1 MESRPIIMP
10 EPPRCV
16 YIEVTNTCNLLCQT
30 CPITFMDLEAREVL
44 SYGKFL
50 AIVSQFPRIERAVLH
65 GIGEPLLN
73 KALPQMISYLKQH
86 KGSHVLFNSN
96 ATLLKSDWQ
105 RSLIEAQLDELR
117 VSLDA
122 ATPETYRKIR
132 GAPVFA
138 KIIENLQGMVAS
150 KAALGSTLPKLSLWC
165 TGMKENITELPDL
178 VRLAA
183 RLGIGEVYLQRLVF
197 YDEGHTIGL
206 AREDQSLYGLNENYV
221 EGIVAECERLSQEL
235 GVRLEASGATNP
247 RTSLSKAQSEPAPWR
262 ACQRPWTV
270 TYVTVNG
277 NILPCCIAP
286 FATSNYQGIILGN
299 LFVQPFA
306 EIWNGDRYREFRSGL
321 QSVHAPSDACAKCG
335 AKWSL

>member
-1 MESRPIIMP
+1 MEPRPIVMQ
-10 EPPRCV
+10 EYPRCV

-30 CPITFMDLEAREVL
+30 CPITFMDLEARDVL
-44 SYGKFL
+44 SYDKFL
-50 AIVSQFPRIERAVLH
+50 AIVGQFPRIERAVLH

-73 KALPQMISYLKQH
+73 KALPRMISYLKQH

-105 RSLIEAQLDELR
+105 RDLIAAQLDELR

-132 GAPVFA
+132 GAPAFD
-138 KIIENLQGMVAS
+138 KIVENLHGMVAT

-165 TGMKENITELPDL
+165 TGMKENIAELPDL

-206 AREDQSLYGLNENYV
+206 ARADQSLYGLSEKYAEEV
-221 EGIVAECERLSQEL
+221 IAECERLSQEL

-247 RTSLSKAQSEPAPWR
+247 RNSLAKDQADSAPWR

-277 NILPCCIAP
+277 NLLPCCIAP
-286 FATSNYQGIILGN
+286 FATSDYQSIVLGN
-299 LFVQPFA
+299 LFDRPFD
-306 EIWNGDRYREFRSGL
+306 EIWNGERYQEFRTGL
-321 QSVHAPSDACAKCG
+321 QSLHAPSDACAKCG

>member
-1 MESRPIIMP
+1 MEPRPIVMP
-10 EPPRCV
+10 EHPRCV

-30 CPITFMDLEAREVL
+30 CPITFMDLEARDVL
-44 SYGKFL
+44 SYDKFL
-50 AIVSQFPRIERAVLH
+50 AIVGQFPRIERAVLH

-73 KALPQMISYLKQH
+73 KALPRMISYLKQH

-96 ATLLKSDWQ
+96 ATLLKPDWQ
-105 RSLIEAQLDELR
+105 RHLIEAQLDELR

-132 GAPVFA
+132 GAPAFD
-138 KIIENLQGMVAS
+138 KIIENLRGMVAT
-150 KAALGSTLPKLSLWC
+150 KAALRSTLPKLSLWC
-165 TGMKENITELPDL
+165 TGMKENISELPDL

-197 YDEGHTIGL
+197 YDEGHAIGL
-206 AREDQSLYGLNENYV
+206 ARANQSLYGLSEKYA
-221 EGIVAECERLSQEL
+221 EDIIAECERLSQEL
-235 GVRLEASGATNP
+235 GVRLEASGATTP
-247 RTSLSKAQSEPAPWR
+247 RHSLAKDQADPAPWR

-286 FATSNYQGIILGN
+286 FATSDYQSIILGN
-299 LFVQPFA
+299 LFARPFD
-306 EIWNGDRYREFRSGL
+306 EIWNGERYQEFRTGL
-321 QSVHAPSDACAKCG
+321 QSLHAPSDACAKCG

>member
-1 MESRPIIMP
+1 MEARPTIMP
-10 EPPRCV
+10 EHPRCV

-30 CPITFMDLEAREVL
+30 CPITFMDLEARDVL
-44 SYGKFL
+44 SYEKFL
-50 AIVSQFPRIERAVLH
+50 AVVDQFPRIERAVLH

-73 KALPQMISYLKQH
+73 KALPRMITYLKRD

-105 RSLIEAQLDELR
+105 HSLIEARLDELR

-132 GAPVFA
+132 GAPAFN
-138 KIIENLQGMVAS
+138 KIIDNLQGMVAT
-150 KAALGSTLPKLSLWC
+150 KAALGSSLPKLSLWC
-165 TGMKENITELPDL
+165 TGMKENIAELPDL

-206 AREDQSLYGLNENYV
+206 AREDQSLYGRAGQHAEDV
-221 EGIVAECERLSQEL
+221 IAECERLSQEL

-247 RTSLSKAQSEPAPWR
+247 RNSLAKDHADPAPWR
-262 ACQRPWTV
+262 ACRRPWTV

-286 FATSNYQGIILGN
+286 FATGDYQSIILGN
-299 LFVQPFA
+299 LFAQPFG
-306 EIWNGDRYREFRSGL
+306 EIWNGERYQEFRSGL
-321 QSVHAPSDACAKCG
+321 QSLHAPSDACAKCG

>member
-1 MESRPIIMP
+1 MKPRAIVMQEH
-10 EPPRCV
+10 PRCV

-30 CPITFMDLEAREVL
+30 CPITFMDLEARNVL
-44 SYGKFL
+44 SYDNFL
-50 AIVSQFPRIERAVLH
+50 AIASQFPRIERAVLH

-73 KALPQMISYLKQH
+73 KALPQMVTYLKQH
-86 KGSHVLFNSN
+86 KGSYVLFNSN
-96 ATLLKSDWQ
+96 ATLLKLDWQ

-117 VSLDA
+117 ISLDA

-132 GAPVFA
+132 GAPAFD
-138 KIIENLQGMVAS
+138 KIVENLHGMVAT

-165 TGMKENITELPDL
+165 TGMKENIAELPDL

-197 YDEGHTIGL
+197 YDEDHTIGL
-206 AREDQSLYGLNENYV
+206 AREDQSLYGLTDGYV
-221 EGIVAECERLSQEL
+221 EEIIHECERLSQEL

-247 RTSLSKAQSEPAPWR
+247 RNSLAKDQNDPAPWR

-286 FATSNYQGIILGN
+286 FATSDYQSIVLGN
-299 LFVQPFA
+299 LFDRPFDD
-306 EIWNGDRYREFRSGL
+306 IWNGTKYQEFRSGL
-321 QSVHAPSDACAKCG
+321 QSLHAPSDACAKCG

>member
-1 MESRPIIMP
+1 METRPTILQ
-10 EPPRCV
+10 EYPRCV

-30 CPITFMDLEAREVL
+30 CPITFMDLEARDVL
-44 SYGKFL
+44 SYDKFL
-50 AIVSQFPRIERAVLH
+50 AIVAQFPRIERAVLH

-73 KALPQMISYLKQH
+73 KALPRMITYLKQH
-86 KGSHVLFNSN
+86 KGSYVLFNSN
-96 ATLLKSDWQ
+96 ATLLKSEWQ
-105 RSLIEAQLDELR
+105 RSLIAAQLDELR

-132 GAPVFA
+132 GAPAFD
-138 KIIENLQGMVAS
+138 KIVENLRGMVTTKATMGSAS
-150 KAALGSTLPKLSLWC
+150 PKLSLWC
-165 TGMKENITELPDL
+165 TGMKENIAELPDL

-206 AREDQSLYGLNENYV
+206 AREDQSLYGLTDRYV
-221 EGIVAECERLSQEL
+221 AEIIAECERLSREL
-235 GVRLEASGATNP
+235 GIRLEASGATNP
-247 RTSLSKAQSEPAPWR
+247 RHSLARDQADPAPWR

-286 FATSNYQGIILGN
+286 FATNDYQSIVLGN
-299 LFVQPFA
+299 IFDRPFDA
-306 EIWNGDRYREFRSGL
+306 IWNGARYQEFRTGL
-321 QSVHAPSDACAKCG
+321 QSLRAPSDACVKCG

>member
-1 MESRPIIMP
+1 
-10 EPPRCV
+10 
-16 YIEVTNTCNLLCQT
+16 
-30 CPITFMDLEAREVL
+30 MDLEKRDVL
-44 SYGKFL
+44 SYDKFL
-50 AIVSQFPRIERAVLH
+50 AIVDQFPRIERAVLH

-73 KALPQMISYLKQH
+73 KALPQMITYLKQH

-105 RSLIEAQLDELR
+105 QSLIEAQLDELR

-132 GAPVFA
+132 GAPAFD
-138 KIIENLQGMVAS
+138 KIVENLRSMVAT
-150 KAALGSTLPKLSLWC
+150 KTELGTTVPKLSLWC
-165 TGMKENITELPDL
+165 TGMKENIAELPDL

-183 RLGIGEVYLQRLVF
+183 RLGIDEVYLQRLVF
-197 YDEGHTIGL
+197 YDEGSMIGL
-206 AREDQSLYGLNENYV
+206 AREDQSLYGRSSAND
-221 EGIVAECERLSQEL
+221 IITECERLSQEL

-247 RTSLSKAQSEPAPWR
+247 RNSLSRDAADPAPWR

-286 FATSNYQGIILGN
+286 FATSDYQSIILGN
-299 LFVQPFA
+299 LFEHPFA
-306 EIWNGDRYREFRSGL
+306 AIWNGPRYQEFRTGL
-321 QSVHAPSDACAKCG
+321 QSLHAPPDACAKCG

>member
-1 MESRPIIMP
+1 MEARPIIVP

-30 CPITFMDLEAREVL
+30 CPITFMDLEARDVL
-44 SYGKFL
+44 SYEKFL
-50 AIVSQFPRIERAVLH
+50 AVVEQFPRIERAVLH

-73 KALPQMISYLKQH
+73 KALPRMIAHLKRH

-132 GAPVFA
+132 GAPAFN
-138 KIIENLQGMVAS
+138 KIVENLQGMVAT
-150 KAALGSTLPKLSLWC
+150 KAALGSSLPKLSLWC
-165 TGMKENITELPDL
+165 TGMKENIAELPDL

-206 AREDQSLYGLNENYV
+206 AREDQSLYGRAEQYADD
-221 EGIVAECERLSQEL
+221 IIAECERLSQEL

-247 RTSLSKAQSEPAPWR
+247 RDSLAKNHADPAPWR
-262 ACQRPWTV
+262 ACRRPWTV
-270 TYVTVNG
+270 TYVTVKG

-286 FATSNYQGIILGN
+286 FATGDYQSIILGN
-299 LFVQPFA
+299 LFTRPFDD
-306 EIWNGDRYREFRSGL
+306 IWNGARYQEFRSGL
-321 QSVHAPSDACAKCG
+321 QSLHAPSDACAKCG

>member
-1 MESRPIIMP
+1 MEPRPIVLQDH
-10 EPPRCV
+10 PRCV

-30 CPITFMDLEAREVL
+30 CPITFMDLEKRDVL
-44 SYGKFL
+44 SYDKFL
-50 AIVSQFPRIERAVLH
+50 AIVNQFPRIERAVMH

-105 RSLIEAQLDELR
+105 RHLVEAQLDELR

-122 ATPETYRKIR
+122 ATPDTYRKIR
-132 GAPVFA
+132 GAPVFD
-138 KIIENLQGMVAS
+138 KIVENLRAMVAT
-150 KAALGSTLPKLSLWC
+150 KAALGSPLPKLSLWC
-165 TGMKENITELPDL
+165 TGMKENIAELPEL

-197 YDEGHTIGL
+197 YDEDRTIGL
-206 AREDQSLYGLNENYV
+206 AREDQSLYGLTNSSV
-221 EGIVAECERLSQEL
+221 KDIIAECERLSREL
-235 GVRLEASGATNP
+235 GVRLEASGATSP
-247 RTSLSKAQSEPAPWR
+247 RTSLSKDQADPAPWR

-286 FATSNYQGIILGN
+286 FATSDYSSIVLGN
-299 LFVQPFA
+299 LFDQPFD
-306 EIWNGDRYREFRSGL
+306 EVWNGSGYRQFRTGL
-321 QSVHAPSDACAKCG
+321 RSLHAPSDACAKCG

>member
-1 MESRPIIMP
+1 
-10 EPPRCV
+10 
-16 YIEVTNTCNLLCQT
+16 
-30 CPITFMDLEAREVL
+30 MDLEARAVL
-44 SYGKFL
+44 SYDKFL

-73 KALPQMISYLKQH
+73 KALPQMITYLKQH
-86 KGSHVLFNSN
+86 KGSHALFNSN

-132 GAPVFA
+132 GAPAFDRIV
-138 KIIENLQGMVAS
+138 ENLRSMVAT
-150 KAALGSTLPKLSLWC
+150 KVAMGSTLPKLSLWC
-165 TGMKENITELPDL
+165 TGMKENIAELPDL

-183 RLGIGEVYLQRLVF
+183 RLGISEVYLQRLVF

-206 AREDQSLYGLNENYV
+206 AREDQSLYGLTNGYV
-221 EGIVAECERLSQEL
+221 EEIIAECERLSQEL
-235 GVRLEASGATNP
+235 GIRLEASGATTP
-247 RTSLSKAQSEPAPWR
+247 RNSLAKDQTDPAPWR
-262 ACQRPWTV
+262 ECQRPWTV

-286 FATSNYQGIILGN
+286 FATSDYHSIVLGN
-299 LFVQPFA
+299 LFDRPFA
-306 EIWNGDRYREFRSGL
+306 DIWNGTRYQEFRTGL
-321 QSVHAPSDACAKCG
+321 QSLHAPSDACAKCG

>member
-1 MESRPIIMP
+1 METRPIVMQ
-10 EPPRCV
+10 EYPRCV

-30 CPITFMDLEAREVL
+30 CPITFMDLEARDVL
-44 SYGKFL
+44 SYDKFL
-50 AIVSQFPRIERAVLH
+50 AIVTQFPHIERAVLH

-73 KALPQMISYLKQH
+73 KALPQMITYLKHH

-96 ATLLKSDWQ
+96 ATLLRAEWQ
-105 RSLIEAQLDELR
+105 RNLIEAQLDELR

-122 ATPETYRKIR
+122 ASPDTYRKIR
-132 GAPVFA
+132 GAPAFD
-138 KIIENLQGMVAS
+138 KIVENLRGMVAT
-150 KAALGSTLPKLSLWC
+150 KAALGSSVPTLSLWC
-165 TGMKENITELPDL
+165 TGMKENIRELPDL

-183 RLGIGEVYLQRLVF
+183 SLGIGEVYLQRLVF

-206 AREDQSLYGLNENYV
+206 ARADQSLYGLTDRDV
-221 EGIVAECERLSQEL
+221 ADIIAECEQVSRDL
-235 GVRLEASGATNP
+235 GIRLEASGTTNP
-247 RTSLSKAQSEPAPWR
+247 RNSLSKDHADPAPWR

-286 FATSNYQGIILGN
+286 FATNDYQSIILGN
-299 LFVQPFA
+299 VYARPFD
-306 EIWNGDRYREFRSGL
+306 EIWNGAQYQEFRTGL
-321 QSVHAPSDACAKCG
+321 QSLQAPSDACAKCG

>member
-1 MESRPIIMP
+1 MTEY
-10 EPPRCV
+10 PRCV
-16 YIEVTNTCNLLCQT
+16 YIEVTNTCNILCQT
-30 CPITFMDLEAREVL
+30 CPITFLDLETRNVL
-44 SYGKFL
+44 SYDKFL
-50 AIVSQFPRIERAVLH
+50 AIVGQFPRIERAVLH

-105 RSLIEAQLDELR
+105 RSLIDAQLDELR

-122 ATPETYRKIR
+122 ATPETYHKIR
-132 GAPVFA
+132 GAPTFN
-138 KIIENLQGMVAS
+138 KIIENLRGMVAT
-150 KAALGSTLPKLSLWC
+150 KAALGSILPKLSLWC
-165 TGMKENITELPDL
+165 TGLKENIAELPDL

-197 YDEGHTIGL
+197 YDKGHTIGL
-206 AREDQSLYGLNENYV
+206 AREEQSLYDLTDTYAED
-221 EGIVAECERLSQEL
+221 ITAECERLSQEL

-247 RTSLSKAQSEPAPWR
+247 RNSLTQDQTDPAPWR

-286 FATSNYQGIILGN
+286 FATGDYQSIILGN
-299 LFVQPFA
+299 LFARSFS
-306 EIWNGDRYREFRSGL
+306 EIWNGERYQEFRSGL
-321 QSVHAPSDACAKCG
+321 QSLQVPSDACAKCG

>member
-1 MESRPIIMP
+1 MQSRPIVMP
-10 EPPRCV
+10 EHPRCV

-30 CPITFMDLEAREVL
+30 CPITFMDLEARDVL
-44 SYGKFL
+44 SYDKFL
-50 AIVSQFPRIERAVLH
+50 AIVSQFPHIERAVLH

-73 KALPQMISYLKQH
+73 KALPQMISYLKRYR
-86 KGSHVLFNSN
+86 GSHVLFNSN
-96 ATLLKSDWQ
+96 ATLLRSDWQ

-122 ATPETYRKIR
+122 ATPQTYRKIR
-132 GAPVFA
+132 GAPVFT
-138 KIIENLQGMVAS
+138 KIIENLQGMVTT

-165 TGMKENITELPDL
+165 TGMKENIAELPDL

-183 RLGIGEVYLQRLVF
+183 RLGISEVYLQRLVF
-197 YDEGHTIGL
+197 YDEGRTIGL
-206 AREDQSLYGLNENYV
+206 AREDQSLYGLSEQYA
-221 EGIVAECERLSQEL
+221 EDIIAECERLSQKL

-247 RTSLSKAQSEPAPWR
+247 RTSLTMDQTDSAPWR

-286 FATSNYQGIILGN
+286 FATSDYQSIILGN
-299 LFVQPFA
+299 LFARPFD
-306 EIWNGDRYREFRSGL
+306 EIWNGDRYQEFRSGL
-321 QSVHAPSDACAKCG
+321 QSLHAPSDACAKCG

>member
-1 MESRPIIMP
+1 MKPRPIIMP
-10 EPPRCV
+10 EHPRCV

-30 CPITFMDLEAREVL
+30 CPITFMDLEARDVL
-44 SYGKFL
+44 SYEKFL
-50 AIVSQFPRIERAVLH
+50 AIVEQFPRIERAVLH

-73 KALPQMISYLKQH
+73 KALPRMISYLKQNR
-86 KGSHVLFNSN
+86 GSHVLFNSN

-105 RSLIEAQLDELR
+105 RSLVEAQLDELR

-122 ATPETYRKIR
+122 ATPETYHKIR

-138 KIIENLQGMVAS
+138 KIVDNLRGMVAT
-150 KAALGSTLPKLSLWC
+150 KAALGSSLPKLSLWC
-165 TGMKENITELPDL
+165 TGMKENIAELPDL

-206 AREDQSLYGLNENYV
+206 AREDQSLYGRTGQYAEDV
-221 EGIVAECERLSQEL
+221 IAECERLSQEL
-235 GVRLEASGATNP
+235 GVRLEASGATDP
-247 RTSLSKAQSEPAPWR
+247 RNSLAKDHADPAPWR
-262 ACQRPWTV
+262 ACRRPWTV

-286 FATSNYQGIILGN
+286 FATGDYQSIILGN
-299 LFVQPFA
+299 LFAQPFG
-306 EIWNGDRYREFRSGL
+306 EIWHGERYREFRSGL
-321 QSVHAPSDACAKCG
+321 QSLHAPSDACAKCG

>member
-1 MESRPIIMP
+1 
-10 EPPRCV
+10 
-16 YIEVTNTCNLLCQT
+16 
-30 CPITFMDLEAREVL
+30 MDLEERNVL
-44 SYGKFL
+44 TYDKFL
-50 AIVSQFPRIERAVLH
+50 AIVEQFLRIERVVLH

-73 KALPQMISYLKQH
+73 KSLPRMITYLKQY

-96 ATLLKSDWQ
+96 ATLLKPDWQ
-105 RSLIEAQLDELR
+105 RRLIEAGLDELR

-132 GAPVFA
+132 GAPAFD
-138 KIIENLQGMVAS
+138 KIVENLRGMVAT
-150 KAALGSTLPKLSLWC
+150 KATLGSVLPKLSLWC
-165 TGMKENITELPDL
+165 TGMQENIAELPDL

-197 YDEGHTIGL
+197 YNEGRTIGL
-206 AREDQSLYGLNENYV
+206 ARENQSLYGLTNGYV
-221 EGIVAECERLSQEL
+221 EEIIAECERLSREL

-247 RTSLSKAQSEPAPWR
+247 RASLSKAEADPTPWR

-286 FATSNYQGIILGN
+286 FATSDYQSIVLGN
-299 LFVQPFA
+299 LFARPFD
-306 EIWNGDRYREFRSGL
+306 EIWNGERYQSFRTGL
-321 QSVHAPSDACAKCG
+321 QSLHAPSDACAKCG

>member
-1 MESRPIIMP
+1 MAARPIIIP
-10 EPPRCV
+10 EHPRCV

-30 CPITFMDLEAREVL
+30 CPITFMDLEARDVL
-44 SYGKFL
+44 SYEKFL
-50 AIVSQFPRIERAVLH
+50 AVVDQFPRIERAVLH

-73 KALPQMISYLKQH
+73 KALPRMITYLKRD

-105 RSLIEAQLDELR
+105 HSLIEAQLDELR

-132 GAPVFA
+132 GAPAFN
-138 KIIENLQGMVAS
+138 KIIENLQGMVAT
-150 KAALGSTLPKLSLWC
+150 KAALGSSLPKLSLWC
-165 TGMKENITELPDL
+165 TGMKENIAELPDL

-206 AREDQSLYGLNENYV
+206 AREDQSLYGRAGQHAEDV
-221 EGIVAECERLSQEL
+221 IAECERLSQEL

-247 RTSLSKAQSEPAPWR
+247 RNSLAKDHADPAPWR
-262 ACQRPWTV
+262 ACRRPWTV

-286 FATSNYQGIILGN
+286 FATGDYQGIILGN
-299 LFVQPFA
+299 LFARPFD
-306 EIWNGDRYREFRSGL
+306 EIWKGERYQEFRSGL
-321 QSVHAPSDACAKCG
+321 QSLRAPSDACAKCG

>member
-1 MESRPIIMP
+1 
-10 EPPRCV
+10 
-16 YIEVTNTCNLLCQT
+16 
-30 CPITFMDLEAREVL
+30 MDLEKRDVL
-44 SYGKFL
+44 SYDKFL
-50 AIVSQFPRIERAVLH
+50 TIVNQFPRIERAVLH

-73 KALPQMISYLKQH
+73 KALPQMISYLKQY

-105 RSLIEAQLDELR
+105 RHLVEAQLDELR

-122 ATPETYRKIR
+122 ATPDTYRKIR
-132 GAPVFA
+132 GAPVFD
-138 KIIENLQGMVAS
+138 KIVENLHAMVAT
-150 KAALGSTLPKLSLWC
+150 KAALGSSLPKLSLWC
-165 TGMKENITELPDL
+165 TGMKENIAELPEL

-197 YDEGHTIGL
+197 YDEDRTIGL
-206 AREDQSLYGLNENYV
+206 AREEQSLYGLTNSFV
-221 EGIVAECERLSQEL
+221 ADIVAECERLSREL

-247 RTSLSKAQSEPAPWR
+247 RTSLAKDQADPAPWR

-286 FATSNYQGIILGN
+286 FATSDYASIILGN
-299 LFVQPFA
+299 LFDQPFA
-306 EIWNGDRYREFRSGL
+306 EVWNGPGYRQFRTGL
-321 QSVHAPSDACAKCG
+321 QSLHAPSDACAKCG